1 VRAGNRENGHNCAA
15 AAELW
20 AILLRWP
27 VLRYK
32 GVIDAIIGGIA
43 MTRDFSKKLA
53 VVACLLPLLGPPAV
67 AQDDEDQPFDR
78 TPQDCILASSIDETD
93 ATDDQN
99 IIFYMRGQRAY
110 RNHLPRKCPGLEREN
125 RISYKLTGTRRL
137 CSTDTIT
144 VLEESVFGGGVGVGG
159 FREGFTCRLGE
170 FVPLSPA
177 EIEELEAR
185 REEGGGFFG
194 RRRPPGGRQP
204 QQTVETSEVELPA
217 PESGAEEPAAEA
229 APAPEAAPA
238 ESDN

>member
-1 VRAGNRENGHNCAA
+1 
-15 AAELW
+15 
-20 AILLRWP
+20 
-27 VLRYK
+27 
-32 GVIDAIIGGIA
+32 
-43 MTRDFSKKLA
+43 MTRDSKRNLA
-53 VVACLLPLLGPPAV
+53 AVACLLPLIGLPAV
-67 AQDDEDQPFDR
+67 AQDDEEGAFDR
-78 TPQDCILASSIDETD
+78 TPEDCILASSIDQTE

-99 IIFYMRGQRAY
+99 IIFFMRGQRAY

-185 REEGGGFFG
+185 EDDGGGIFG
-194 RRRPPGGRQP
+194 RRRPAGGRQP
-204 QQTVETSEVELPA
+204 QQTVETSEVEIPN
-217 PESGAEEPAAEA
+217 PEAAGEEPPAAEPA
-229 APAPEAAPA
+229 RAPD
-238 ESDN
+238 ESDDD